1 MIFNRNTES
10 VSEKRKRERLEAE
23 SAKQQADIDYLAM
36 MSDIEIPG
44 EEDVNNEQQ

>member
-10 VSEKRKRERLEAE
+10 VAEKRKRERLEAE

-44 EEDVNNEQQ
+44 EEDVSNEQQ